1 MKENDRVIPSGPFK
15 GKKIEYAP
23 STGVDMFLNISEDF
37 MKKIFNFEPDEYLIS
52 DESSLFYFTGLDEME
67 LTDVQKRIQDVY
79 HLDVSDIA
87 SGNLLEIFMRIH
99 HSKLAAPSR
108 SMAPNQGCCADTER
122 SGTTEQVWVPAPLEK
137 T

>member
-23 STGVDMFLNISEDF
+23 STGVAMFLNISEDF

-52 DESSLFYFTGLDEME
+52 DESSLFDFTGLDEME

-79 HLDVSDIA
+79 DLDVSDIA

-99 HSKLAAPSR
+99 HSKF
-108 SMAPNQGCCADTER
+108 ADL
-122 SGTTEQVWVPAPLEK
+122 S
-137 T
+137 